1 MPNNYMKKII
11 TNTIFF
17 LSAILSLNAQ
27 EEETLFQYPHIPDI
41 LTNLDE
47 RSNYLVS
54 HFWDRCNLKSAFY
67 SKDRF
72 KQAFNDYIAV
82 APYAH
87 KDTMNLSIEKLIKT
101 VKKNP
106 ENMLI
111 LGEIA
116 QESLYGDS
124 AQFWSDELYLPF
136 AKAVVETKK
145 IPKERKA
152 RFAYHVEVLEQSQV
166 GMTAYPLTFIDE
178 QGNKQN
184 LKDLSSATFI
194 LLFINETDCDD
205 CIMARARMATNIK
218 IQQLITEGK
227 LLIVSINPTEADDEW
242 RENTSK
248 YPSSWIKGASPD
260 VDSHFDMRMTPSIY
274 LLDQKHTI
282 LAKNID
288 INTLIATVSRL

>member
-27 EEETLFQYPHIPDI
+27 EAETLFQYPHIPDI

-152 RFAYHVEVLEQSQV
+152 RVAYHVEVLEQSQV

>member
-1 MPNNYMKKII
+1 MKKFII
-11 TNTIFF
+11 NTILFV
-17 LSAILSLNAQ
+17 SAILSLNA
-27 EEETLFQYPHIPDI
+27 EEQETLFPYPNIPEI
-41 LTNLDE
+41 LTNLDD

-72 KQAFNDYIAV
+72 KQAFNDYIAI

-87 KDTMNLSIEKLIKT
+87 RDTMNLSIEKLIKT
-101 VKKNP
+101 VSKNP

-116 QESLYGDS
+116 QETLYGDS

-136 AKAVVETKK
+136 AKAVVQTKK
-145 IPKERKA
+145 ISKVHKA
-152 RFAYHVEVLEQSQV
+152 RFEYHVQVLEQSQV
-166 GMTAYPLTFIDE
+166 GMPAYNLKFTNE
-178 QGNKQN
+178 EGQKQN
-184 LKDLSSATFI
+184 LKNFNAPYI

-205 CIMARARMATNIK
+205 CIMARARLATNIK
-218 IQQLITEGK
+218 IQQLIADSK
-227 LLIVSINPTEADDEW
+227 LLIISINPVDADNEW
-242 RENTSK
+242 KEMITK
-248 YPSSWIKGASPD
+248 YPVSWVKGAADD
-260 VDSHFDMRMTPSIY
+260 VDSYFDMRMTPSIY

-288 INTLIATVSRL
+288 INTLIATISRL

>member
-1 MPNNYMKKII
+1 
-11 TNTIFF
+11 
-17 LSAILSLNAQ
+17 
-27 EEETLFQYPHIPDI
+27 
-41 LTNLDE
+41 
-47 RSNYLVS
+47 
-54 HFWDRCNLKSAFY
+54 
-67 SKDRF
+67 
-72 KQAFNDYIAV
+72 
-82 APYAH
+82 
-87 KDTMNLSIEKLIKT
+87 MNLSIEKLIKA

-124 AQFWSDELYLPF
+124 AQFWSDELYIPF

-145 IPKERKA
+145 ISKEHKA

-166 GMTAYPLTFIDE
+166 GMTAYPLSFTNE
-178 QGNKQN
+178 QGEKQN
-184 LKDLSSATFI
+184 LKDTSATFI

-218 IQQLITEGK
+218 IQQLINEGK
-227 LLIVSINPTEADDEW
+227 LLIVSINPTEADDDWKEIA
-242 RENTSK
+242 SK
-248 YPSSWIKGASPD
+248 YPSSWIKGASPE

-274 LLDQKHTI
+274 LLDKKHTI

-288 INTLIATVSRL
+288 INTLIATISRL

>member
-1 MPNNYMKKII
+1 MPNSYMKKII
-11 TNTIFF
+11 TSTILFI
-17 LSAILSLNAQ
+17 SAILSLNAQ
-27 EEETLFQYPHIPDI
+27 ESETLFQYPHIPDI

-47 RSNYLVS
+47 RSNYLVT

-72 KQAFNDYIAV
+72 KKAFNDYVAV

-87 KDTMNLSIEKLIKT
+87 RDTMYLSIEKFIT
-101 VKKNP
+101 AVKKNP

-145 IPKERKA
+145 IPKEHKA

-166 GMTAYPLTFIDE
+166 GMTAYPLTFTNE
-178 QGNKQN
+178 QGDKQN
-184 LKDLSSATFI
+184 LKDLNATFI

-218 IQQLITEGK
+218 IQQLINEGK

-242 RENTSK
+242 KESASK
-248 YPSSWIKGASPD
+248 YPSSWIKGASPE

>member
-27 EEETLFQYPHIPDI
+27 EAETLFQYPHIPDI

-54 HFWDRCNLKSAFY
+54 HFWDRGNLKSAFY

>member
-1 MPNNYMKKII
+1 MKKII

-27 EEETLFQYPHIPDI
+27 EAETLFQYPHIPDI

-152 RFAYHVEVLEQSQV
+152 RGAYHVEVLEQSQV

>member
-1 MPNNYMKKII
+1 MKKFI
-11 TNTIFF
+11 TNTLLFI
-17 LSAILSLNAQ
+17 SAILSLNA
-27 EEETLFQYPHIPDI
+27 EENNTLFPYPNIPEI
-41 LTNLDE
+41 LTNLDD
-47 RSNYLVS
+47 RSNYLIS

-72 KQAFNDYIAV
+72 KQAFNDYIAI

-87 KDTMNLSIEKLIKT
+87 RDTINLSIERLIKI

-106 ENMLI
+106 EHMLI

-116 QESLYGDS
+116 QETLYGDS

-145 IPKERKA
+145 IPKVQKA
-152 RFAYHVEVLEQSQV
+152 RFEYHVQVLEQSQV
-166 GMTAYPLTFIDE
+166 GMPAYNFKFTNE
-178 QGNKQN
+178 QGNKQE
-184 LKDLSSATFI
+184 LTDLNATYI
-194 LLFINETDCDD
+194 LLFINEIDCDD
-205 CIMARARMATNIK
+205 CIMARARLSTNIK

-242 RENTSK
+242 KAAIAK
-248 YPSSWIKGASPD
+248 YPTTWIKGATAD
-260 VDSHFDMRMTPSIY
+260 IDSHFDMRMTPSIY
-274 LLDQKHTI
+274 LLDKSYTI